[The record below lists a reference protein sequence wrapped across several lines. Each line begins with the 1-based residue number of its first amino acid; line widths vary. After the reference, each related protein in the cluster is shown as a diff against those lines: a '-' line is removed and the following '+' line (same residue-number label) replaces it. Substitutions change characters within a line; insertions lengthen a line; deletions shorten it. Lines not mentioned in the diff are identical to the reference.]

1 MKVRCNYCM
10 AVFDEE
16 DIVVDAEDKEH
27 CPECG
32 ETDYLMDMEAD
43 E

>member
-1 MKVRCNYCM
+1 MST
-10 AVFDEE
+10 FDEE

-32 ETDYLMDMEAD
+32 ETDYLMDMEA
-43 E
+43 EE